1 MYLTNVT
8 RQNPTS
14 NHVPVGFCPVR
25 PWIFGRWNSDLL
37 PATLLGAPLATQMGT
52 GIPKSPL
59 YTEIFWSLDHPFWGL
74 PVLADSMTS
83 ILSRS
88 RPCACFDCLKS
99 ADFVGWNDGSWQTID
114 PLLHRCDRD
123 KRDIYSTY
131 TDNYCICRHFLARY
145 IYIYIF
151 ILCIDV
157 SLYIYIYEIT
167 CKSNIFNVLCAVS
180 VSCLLT
186 LRCSKWCRLKSLWP
200 GEWGGAAGECVECWS
215 TWPAYD
221 GYPAW

>member
-1 MYLTNVT
+1 MCPL
-8 RQNPTS
+8 
-14 NHVPVGFCPVR
+14 GFSL
-25 PWIFGRWNSDLL
+25 SDLGFWQVEQWPTPRNFVGSPTGHADGDL
-37 PATLLGAPLATQMGT
+37 NPKIITLHGDIL
-52 GIPKSPL
+52 KS
-59 YTEIFWSLDHPFWGL
+59 WHPFGGL

-123 KRDIYSTY
+123 KHDIYSTY

-145 IYIYIF
+145 IF

-157 SLYIYIYEIT
+157 SLYIYKIT
-167 CKSNIFNVLCAVS
+167 CKSNISNISNVLC
-180 VSCLLT
+180 LKRQLPFT

-215 TWPAYD
+215 TWPAFVATLWLCQNSYWKW
-221 GYPAW
+221 P

>member
-1 MYLTNVT
+1 MCPL
-8 RQNPTS
+8 
-14 NHVPVGFCPVR
+14 GFSL
-25 PWIFGRWNSDLL
+25 SDLGFWQVEQWPTPRNFVGSPTGHADGDL
-37 PATLLGAPLATQMGT
+37 NPKITTLHGDIL
-52 GIPKSPL
+52 KS
-59 YTEIFWSLDHPFWGL
+59 WHPFGGL

-123 KRDIYSTY
+123 KHDIYSTY

-145 IYIYIF
+145 IF

-157 SLYIYIYEIT
+157 SLYIYKIT
-167 CKSNIFNVLCAVS
+167 CKSNISNISNVLC
-180 VSCLLT
+180 LKRQLPFT

-215 TWPAYD
+215 TWPAFVATLWLCQNSYWKW
-221 GYPAW
+221 P